1 MVWRGVTALRF
12 YAKLQHK
19 ILTNKKAMKHQ
30 KPKRLPIRVT
40 KIIRKTCGF
49 LIIIG
54 YVMFLFFIIDNAVQ
68 FVPREIKFRIL
79 LKIAVMLMVG
89 AIGILLPVV
98 LIYPYAKF
106 EEFIVE
112 KVIPQKIKIFFNI
125 DKIEESYTPKE
136 ETK

>member
-1 MVWRGVTALRF
+1 
-12 YAKLQHK
+12 
-19 ILTNKKAMKHQ
+19 
-30 KPKRLPIRVT
+30 
-40 KIIRKTCGF
+40 
-49 LIIIG
+49 
-54 YVMFLFFIIDNAVQ
+54 MFLFFIIDNAVQ